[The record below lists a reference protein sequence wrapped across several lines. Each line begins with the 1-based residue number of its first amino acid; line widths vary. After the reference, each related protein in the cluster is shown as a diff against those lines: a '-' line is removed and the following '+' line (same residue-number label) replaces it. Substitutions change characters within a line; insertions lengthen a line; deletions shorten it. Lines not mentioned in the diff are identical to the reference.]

1 MEDTSER
8 KFPPRSKFNDE
19 EATAVLRLI
28 IEQEKLLKNANTR
41 PLLNIS
47 ANRLQRL
54 PPLNA
59 KRSESLDENE
69 LENVRTRK
77 PSGHREPGSEIFLKP
92 TLLKGKDSRSLSDN
106 VSLPGK
112 PRRVPDIYSTPK
124 IVKPHR
130 DRERPKG
137 SYGRNNALRKD
148 INNELTPLENH
159 SDERQLETEVQRS
172 ESNGCH
178 KDATETEDNTFSP
191 IHNGYISDH
200 GLYER
205 PNCPAPAQ
213 YSPPSYI
220 N

>member
-1 MEDTSER
+1 MEETSER

-19 EATAVLRLI
+19 ESTAVLRLI
-28 IEQEKLLKNANTR
+28 IEQEKLLKNANTS

-59 KRSESLDENE
+59 IRSESLDENE

-77 PSGHREPGSEIFLKP
+77 SSGHREPGSEIFLKP

-106 VSLPGK
+106 GSLPGK

-124 IVKPHR
+124 IAKPYR

-148 INNELTPLENH
+148 HSNEHPSFENH
-159 SDERQLETEVQRS
+159 SVERQRETAIQRS
-172 ESNGCH
+172 SIECHNG
-178 KDATETEDNTFSP
+178 ATDNTFSP
-191 IHNGYISDH
+191 IDNGYISDH
-200 GLYER
+200 ESYER
-205 PNCPAPAQ
+205 PNCPAPTR